1 MNSNDSARN
10 KGEAGAKAIVVADML
25 FASRV
30 RGVAGALGV
39 KVRVVGRLAGLAAAV
54 RDTGA
59 SLVLVDLELSSGRGP
74 EAVRA
79 IRSEPEM
86 NDVRVVAFSSH
97 GNTAAIEAGRTAGA
111 DRVLA
116 RSAFVQQLPALLT
129 SDD

>member
-1 MNSNDSARN
+1 MNSNDNAGES
-10 KGEAGAKAIVVADML
+10 GEAGTKAIVVADML

-39 KVRVVGRLAGLAAAV
+39 RVRVVGRPADVAAAV

-97 GNTAAIEAGRTAGA
+97 GNAAAIEAGRAAGA

-116 RSAFVQQLPALLT
+116 RSAFVQQLPALLA
-129 SDD
+129 SED